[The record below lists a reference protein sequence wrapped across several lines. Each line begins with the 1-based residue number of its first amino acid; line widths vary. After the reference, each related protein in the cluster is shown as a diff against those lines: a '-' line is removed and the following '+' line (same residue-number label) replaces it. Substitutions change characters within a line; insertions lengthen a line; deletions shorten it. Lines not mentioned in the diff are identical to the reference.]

1 MIQECADMKLWGFHL
16 IDFFSNL
23 LNMLWIQSNLVLQIL
38 VLNWQPSYRS
48 IYFFLSDHI
57 SLETVKKVKNMT

>member
-48 IYFFLSDHI
+48 IFS
-57 SLETVKKVKNMT
+57 KVTTLV